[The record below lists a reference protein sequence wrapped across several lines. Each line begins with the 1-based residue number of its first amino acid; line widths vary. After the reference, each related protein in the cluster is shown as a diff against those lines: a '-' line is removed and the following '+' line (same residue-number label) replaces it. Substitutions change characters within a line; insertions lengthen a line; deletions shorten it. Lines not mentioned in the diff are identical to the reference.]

1 MPAKTPPRDPRGKF
15 RSPELAKQLIF
26 LSTSVWP
33 DIGAKFFPQ
42 QRGPLTFSQVMQMA
56 SEMTEEVKRQLV
68 ALVMI
73 RINGEQV

>member
-1 MPAKTPPRDPRGKF
+1 MPAKTPPRDPKDKF

-42 QRGPLTFSQVMQMA
+42 KGPLTFSQVMQMA
-56 SEMTEEVKRQLV
+56 AEMSEDVKRQLV
-68 ALVMI
+68 ALVMVK
-73 RINGEQV
+73 INGEAA